1 MADAQ
6 AQRIRAEAR
15 WNEASGSKGAAL
27 PADMLANSII
37 RTLQQQRAELQG
49 QYQQKLQ
56 VFKPDYPEMKQLE
69 GQIAELDKQISGELR
84 NIRSSVRS
92 EYDAALAQ
100 ENRSEEQT
108 SEIKSLMR

>member
-1 MADAQ
+1 MSLVSQNLSELNRQMADAQ

-69 GQIAELDKQISGELR
+69 GQISELDKQKIGR
-84 NIRSSVRS
+84 AHV
-92 EYDAALAQ
+92 
-100 ENRSEEQT
+100 
-108 SEIKSLMR
+108 